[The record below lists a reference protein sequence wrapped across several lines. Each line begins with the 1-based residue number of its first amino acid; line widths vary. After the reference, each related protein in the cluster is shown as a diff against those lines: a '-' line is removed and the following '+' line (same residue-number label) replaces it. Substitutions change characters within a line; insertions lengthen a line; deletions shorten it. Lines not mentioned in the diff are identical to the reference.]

1 VRFLM
6 LTCEYPPI
14 GGGAATVCRF
24 LGRALVGLGHEVD
37 VVTAGM
43 SGLPAMEMDD
53 GVRILRTGG
62 YRRMRHYSTALEQA
76 TFLYPTYRT
85 AARLLRER
93 HYDVIHAH
101 FVVPTGWVAC
111 RLGRRFGVPY
121 AVTAHGSDV
130 PGYNP
135 DRFALMHRLLMPL
148 WRRVLREAS
157 WVTSP
162 SRFLADLL
170 RRRCPVPVTV
180 IPNPFAFERLP
191 RRRRRNMILA
201 VSRLVPRKGVQFLV
215 EAMRSLPPDWELVVA
230 GDGPSR
236 AALERQAEGLPVRF
250 TGFLPHERVA
260 ELYAEAAIFVLP
272 SLVENFPMVLLEAM
286 NAGCAVVT
294 TDAYGC
300 GELAERAGVL
310 VRPEDSEG
318 LHRTLARLIADPAER
333 ERLGAAARARA
344 AEFTPEKVASRFVA
358 LFRDRPPSSAAPS
371 PGGTEARGL
380 PGGVLLN
387 AADCA
392 SRDAPT
398 AADRAAGALR
408 VRGCD
413 RWPSRRS

>member
-1 VRFLM
+1 MRFLM

-24 LGRALVGLGHEVD
+24 LGRALVRLGHEVD

-43 SGLPAMEMDD
+43 SDLPPEETDD

-62 YRRMRHYSTALEQA
+62 FRRARHYSTALEQA

-85 AARLLRER
+85 AARLLGER
-93 HYDVIHAH
+93 DYDVIHAH
-101 FVVPTGWVAC
+101 FVVPTGWVAW
-111 RLGRRFGVPY
+111 RLARRYGVPF

-135 DRFALMHRLLMPL
+135 DRFALIHRLLEPL
-148 WRRVLREAS
+148 WCRVLRDAR

-162 SRFLADLL
+162 SSFLAELL
-170 RRRCPVPVTV
+170 RARCPVPVTV
-180 IPNPFAFERLP
+180 IPNPFAFDRLP
-191 RRRRRNMILA
+191 ERPRRKMILA

-215 EAMRSLPPDWELVVA
+215 EAMRDLPADWELVVA

-236 AALERQAEGLPVRF
+236 PALERQAADLPVRF
-250 TGFLPHERVA
+250 TGFVSHERVA

-300 GELAERAGVL
+300 GELVGEAGL
-310 VRPEDSEG
+310 RVRPEDSRA
-318 LHRTLARLIADPAER
+318 LHRVLARLIADPEER
-333 ERLGAAARARA
+333 ERLGAAARERA
-344 AEFTPEKVASRFVA
+344 SEFVPERVASRFVA
-358 LFRDRPPSSAAPS
+358 LFRERKASGPGDAEPPAARPAPDAELTAAGCAS
-371 PGGTEARGL
+371 PGG
-380 PGGVLLN
+380 
-387 AADCA
+387 
-392 SRDAPT
+392 ST
-398 AADRAAGALR
+398 AAD
-408 VRGCD
+408 
-413 RWPSRRS
+413 